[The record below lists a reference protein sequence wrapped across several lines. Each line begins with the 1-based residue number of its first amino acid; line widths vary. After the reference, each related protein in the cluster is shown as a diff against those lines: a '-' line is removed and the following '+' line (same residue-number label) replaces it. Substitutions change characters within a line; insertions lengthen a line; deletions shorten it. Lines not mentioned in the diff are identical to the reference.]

1 LLAAAAHGVE
11 AGTIRGQR
19 LIGKAMTPNQNMST
33 KFRGALR
40 NELAIWIQKGIV
52 TEETAT
58 QLSTAYELDNL
69 RHESTR
75 LLSAVI
81 FTIGGLLLGGGLISF
96 VAANWEGIPTP
107 IKLALLFSAL
117 LGLHT
122 VGFWLWHSK
131 NWRRLGH
138 ALIFC
143 GCLVFGANI
152 GLVAQI
158 FHISSN
164 WYGGFGV
171 WALGSLV
178 MAWAVRSWIIGVLVL
193 STSFIWF
200 VGFQSDQEQLAS
212 SYPLILAISL
222 LPLAWIICSR
232 VLHAGTLLGIIMAA
246 CVLAGYQGSGR
257 QLLFT
262 MAAGGM
268 FMWTLGE
275 FHRASEWRTEFG
287 NITGGLGLGL
297 LAVTAYVWSFHYLW
311 DQLVFGPMRSL
322 WAFLFFSLS
331 IAFSL
336 LMWARGRQGQALLT
350 AGVLLAGGILC
361 ASSLLSGASAN
372 TSNGEFLFTVTTNL
386 AALILAA
393 IIIGVGLLDE
403 RRLAFWLGSLYLVLL
418 ILSRFLEYE
427 TSLLAKSVAFLACGV
442 TVIIAGISYEKYLRR
457 KAAGLEA
464 HKEEVGYE

>member
-1 LLAAAAHGVE
+1 
-11 AGTIRGQR
+11 
-19 LIGKAMTPNQNMST
+19 MTANQNLST
-33 KFRGALR
+33 KFRAALR
-40 NELAIWIQKGIV
+40 NELPIWIQKGIV
-52 TEETAT
+52 SEQTAK
-58 QLSTAYELDNL
+58 QLSNAYQLDSL
-69 RHESTR
+69 KHESTR

-96 VAANWEGIPTP
+96 VAANWEAIPTP
-107 IKLALLFSAL
+107 IKLALLSFAL
-117 LGLHT
+117 ISFHA
-122 VGFWLWHSK
+122 VGFWLWHTH

-138 ALIFC
+138 SLILC

-164 WYGGFGV
+164 WYGGFGA

-178 MAWAVRSWIIGVLVL
+178 MAWAVRSWIIGVLAL
-193 STSFIWF
+193 GTSFIWF
-200 VGFQSDQEQLAS
+200 IGFQSDHHDQSAS
-212 SYPLILAISL
+212 FYPLILVVSL
-222 LPLAWIICSR
+222 LPLAWIIRSR
-232 VLHAGTLLGIIMAA
+232 VLYVGTLLGIITAA

-262 MAAGGM
+262 IAAGGM

-275 FHRASEWRTEFG
+275 LHRASEWRMEFA
-287 NITGGLGLGL
+287 NITAGFGLGL
-297 LAVTAYVWSFHYLW
+297 LAVAAYVWSFHDPW
-311 DQLVFGPMRSL
+311 DPSVFGPMRSL
-322 WAFLFFSLS
+322 WGFLFFSLS

-336 LMWARGRQGQALLT
+336 FAWGRAKQSQLLLT
-350 AGVLLAGGILC
+350 VGVLVVGGILC

-372 TSNGEFLFTVTTNL
+372 ISDGEFLFTVTTNL

-393 IIIGVGLLDE
+393 IIIGVGLIDE

-427 TSLLAKSVAFLACGV
+427 TSLLVKSAAFLACGV
-442 TVIIAGISYEKYLRR
+442 AVIVAGISYEKYVRR
-457 KAAGLEA
+457 NAASIEGSKGEA
-464 HKEEVGYE
+464 GYE

>member
-1 LLAAAAHGVE
+1 
-11 AGTIRGQR
+11 
-19 LIGKAMTPNQNMST
+19 MTPDQNMSA
-33 KFRGALR
+33 KFRAALR
-40 NELAIWIQKGIV
+40 NELAIWIQRGIV
-52 TEETAT
+52 TEETAK
-58 QLSTAYELDNL
+58 QLSSAYELDNL

-81 FTIGGLLLGGGLISF
+81 FTIGALLLGGGLISF
-96 VAANWEGIPTP
+96 VAANWEIIPTP

-117 LGLHT
+117 LGFHA
-122 VGFWLWHSK
+122 VGFWLWHSE

-158 FHISSN
+158 FHISGN
-164 WYGGFGV
+164 WYGGFGA

-178 MAWAVRSWIIGVLVL
+178 MAWAIRSWIIGVLAL
-193 STSFIWF
+193 GTSFFWF
-200 VGFQSDQEQLAS
+200 VGFQSEHGQSAS
-212 SYPLILAISL
+212 AYPLILAVAL
-222 LPLAWIICSR
+222 LPLAGIIRSR
-232 VLHAGTLLGIIMAA
+232 VLYAGTLLGIVIAA
-246 CVLAGYQGSGR
+246 CVLAGYQGSAR

-275 FHRASEWRTEFG
+275 LHRAAQWRLEFA
-287 NITGGLGLGL
+287 NITRALGLGL
-297 LAVTAYVWSFHYLW
+297 LAVTAYVWSFHFLW
-311 DQLVFGPMRSL
+311 DSLVFGPMRSL

-331 IAFSL
+331 LAFSL
-336 LMWARGRQGQALLT
+336 LMWGRARQTQRLLT

-361 ASSLLSGASAN
+361 ANSLLSGASAN
-372 TSNGEFLFTVTTNL
+372 TSNEEFLFTVTTNL

-393 IIIGVGLLDE
+393 IIIAVGLIDE
-403 RRLAFWLGSLYLVLL
+403 RRLAFWLGSLYVVLL
-418 ILSRFLEYE
+418 VLSRFLEYE
-427 TSLLAKSVAFLACGV
+427 TSLLIKSVAFLACGV

-457 KAAGLEA
+457 KAAGIEA
-464 HKEEVGYE
+464 SKEGVGYE

>member
-1 LLAAAAHGVE
+1 
-11 AGTIRGQR
+11 
-19 LIGKAMTPNQNMST
+19 MTPNQNMST
-33 KFRGALR
+33 KFRAALR

-58 QLSTAYELDNL
+58 QLSAAYELDNL

-96 VAANWEGIPTP
+96 VAANWEVIPTP

-122 VGFWLWHSK
+122 VGFWLWDSK

-164 WYGGFGV
+164 WYGGFGA

-178 MAWAVRSWIIGVLVL
+178 MAWAIRSWIIGVLVL
-193 STSFIWF
+193 GTSFIWF
-200 VGFQSDQEQLAS
+200 VGLQSDHYQSAPA
-212 SYPLILAISL
+212 YPLILAIAL

-232 VLHAGTLLGIIMAA
+232 VLYAGTLLGIIMAA

-262 MAAGGM
+262 MAAGGV

-275 FHRASEWRTEFG
+275 FHRTSDWRMEFA
-287 NITGGLGLGL
+287 NITRVLGLWL
-297 LAVTAYVWSFHYLW
+297 LAVAAYVWSFHDFW
-311 DQLVFGPMRSL
+311 DTSNFGPMRSL
-322 WAFLFFSLS
+322 WAFLFFSLA
-331 IAFSL
+331 IAFSV
-336 LMWARGRQGQALLT
+336 LMWGRAKQTQQLLT
-350 AGVLLAGGILC
+350 AGVLLAGGMLC
-361 ASSLLSGASAN
+361 ASSLLSGN
-372 TSNGEFLFTVTTNL
+372 ISNGDFLFTVTTNL

-393 IIIGVGLLDE
+393 IIIGVGLIEE

-427 TSLLAKSVAFLACGV
+427 TSLLVKSAAFLACGV

-457 KAAGLEA
+457 KPVDSEAGQGGS
-464 HKEEVGYE
+464 GYE

>member
-1 LLAAAAHGVE
+1 
-11 AGTIRGQR
+11 
-19 LIGKAMTPNQNMST
+19 MTPNQNMST
-33 KFRGALR
+33 KFRAALR

-52 TEETAT
+52 TEETAK
-58 QLSTAYELDNL
+58 QLSSAYELDNL

-81 FTIGGLLLGGGLISF
+81 FTIGSLLLGGGLVSF
-96 VAANWEGIPTP
+96 VAANWEAIPTP

-117 LGLHT
+117 MGFHA

-164 WYGGFGV
+164 WYGGFGA

-178 MAWAVRSWIIGVLVL
+178 MGWAVRSWIIGVLAL
-193 STSFIWF
+193 GTSFIWF
-200 VGFQSDQEQLAS
+200 LGFQSDHDQSAS
-212 SYPLILAISL
+212 FYPLILAIAL
-222 LPLAWIICSR
+222 LPLAWIIRSR
-232 VLHAGTLLGIIMAA
+232 VLYAGTLLGIIMAA

-257 QLLFT
+257 QMLFT

-275 FHRASEWRTEFG
+275 LHRASEWRMEFA

-297 LAVTAYVWSFHYLW
+297 LAVTAYVWSFHDLW
-311 DQLVFGPMRSL
+311 DALVFGPMRSL

-336 LMWARGRQGQALLT
+336 LMWRRARQTQQLLT

-372 TSNGEFLFTVTTNL
+372 ISNGEFLFTVTTNL

-393 IIIGVGLLDE
+393 IIIGVGLIDE

-427 TSLLAKSVAFLACGV
+427 TSLLVKSAAFLACGV
-442 TVIIAGISYEKYLRR
+442 TVIIAGISYENYLRR
-457 KAAGLEA
+457 KAAGIEA
-464 HKEEVGYE
+464 SKGGSGA

>member
-1 LLAAAAHGVE
+1 
-11 AGTIRGQR
+11 
-19 LIGKAMTPNQNMST
+19 
-33 KFRGALR
+33 
-40 NELAIWIQKGIV
+40 
-52 TEETAT
+52 
-58 QLSTAYELDNL
+58 
-69 RHESTR
+69 
-75 LLSAVI
+75 
-81 FTIGGLLLGGGLISF
+81 
-96 VAANWEGIPTP
+96 
-107 IKLALLFSAL
+107 
-117 LGLHT
+117 
-122 VGFWLWHSK
+122 
-131 NWRRLGH
+131 
-138 ALIFC
+138 
-143 GCLVFGANI
+143 
-152 GLVAQI
+152 
-158 FHISSN
+158 
-164 WYGGFGV
+164 
-171 WALGSLV
+171 

-336 LMWARGRQGQALLT
+336 LMWARARQGQALLT

-427 TSLLAKSVAFLACGV
+427 TSLLVKSAAFLACGV

>member
-1 LLAAAAHGVE
+1 
-11 AGTIRGQR
+11 
-19 LIGKAMTPNQNMST
+19 MTPNQNMST
-33 KFRGALR
+33 KFRAALR
-40 NELAIWIQKGIV
+40 NELAIWIQKGFV
-52 TEETAT
+52 TEETAK
-58 QLSTAYELDNL
+58 QLSGAYELDNL
-69 RHESTR
+69 RHESSR

-96 VAANWEGIPTP
+96 VAANWEVIPTP
-107 IKLALLFSAL
+107 LKLALLFSAL
-117 LGLHT
+117 VGLHT
-122 VGFWLWHSK
+122 LGFWLWHSK

-164 WYGGFGV
+164 WYGGFGA

-178 MAWAVRSWIIGVLVL
+178 MAWAIRSWLIGVLALV
-193 STSFIWF
+193 TSFIWF
-200 VGFQSDQEQLAS
+200 LGFQSDYDQTAS
-212 SYPLILAISL
+212 AYPLILAIAL
-222 LPLAWIICSR
+222 LPLAWIIRSR
-232 VLHAGTLLGIIMAA
+232 VLYAGTLLGVLVAA
-246 CVLAGYQGSGR
+246 CVLAGYQGSGK
-257 QLLFT
+257 QLSFT

-275 FHRASEWRTEFG
+275 LHRASEWRMEFA
-287 NITGGLGLGL
+287 NITAGLGLGL
-297 LAVTAYVWSFHYLW
+297 LAVTAYVWSFHDLW
-311 DQLVFGPMRSL
+311 DASVFGPMRLL
-322 WAFLFFSLS
+322 WAFLFLSLS
-331 IAFSL
+331 IAFSF
-336 LMWARGRQGQALLT
+336 LMWGRARQTQRLLT

-361 ASSLLSGASAN
+361 TSSLVSGASAN
-372 TSNGEFLFTVTTNL
+372 RSNEEFLFTVTTNL

-393 IIIGVGLLDE
+393 IIVGVGLIDE

-427 TSLLAKSVAFLACGV
+427 TSLLVKSAAFLACGV
-442 TVIIAGISYEKYLRR
+442 TVIIAGISYEQYLRR

-464 HKEEVGYE
+464 AKEGAGYE

>member
-1 LLAAAAHGVE
+1 
-11 AGTIRGQR
+11 
-19 LIGKAMTPNQNMST
+19 MTPDQNMST
-33 KFRGALR
+33 KFRAALR
-40 NELAIWIQKGIV
+40 NELAIWICKGIV
-52 TEETAT
+52 TEETAK
-58 QLSTAYELDNL
+58 QLSSAYELDSL
-69 RHESTR
+69 KHESTR

-96 VAANWEGIPTP
+96 VAANWEAIPTS

-143 GCLVFGANI
+143 GCLVFGANV

-158 FHISSN
+158 FHISGN
-164 WYGGFGV
+164 WYGGFGA

-178 MAWAVRSWIIGVLVL
+178 MAWAVRSWIIGVLAL
-193 STSFIWF
+193 GTSFFWF
-200 VGFQSDQEQLAS
+200 LGFQFDHEQSAFV
-212 SYPLILAISL
+212 YPLILAIAL
-222 LPLAWIICSR
+222 LPLAWIIRSR
-232 VLHAGTLLGIIMAA
+232 VLYAGTLLGIVVAA
-246 CVLAGYQGSGR
+246 CVLAGYQGSAR

-262 MAAGGM
+262 MAAGGT

-275 FHRASEWRTEFG
+275 LHRASEWRSAFA
-287 NITGGLGLGL
+287 NITAGLGLGL
-297 LAVTAYVWSFHYLW
+297 LAVTSYVWSFHYLW
-311 DQLVFGPMRSL
+311 DASVFGPMRSL

-336 LMWARGRQGQALLT
+336 VMWGKSKQTQQLLT

-361 ASSLLSGASAN
+361 ASSLLSGQSAN
-372 TSNGEFLFTVTTNL
+372 IGNGEFLFTVTTNL

-393 IIIGVGLLDE
+393 IIIGVGLIDE

-427 TSLLAKSVAFLACGV
+427 TSLLVKSAAFLACGV
-442 TVIIAGISYEKYLRR
+442 TVIIAGISYEKYLHR
-457 KAAGLEA
+457 KLLASKPAQEG
-464 HKEEVGYE
+464 VGG

>member
-1 LLAAAAHGVE
+1 
-11 AGTIRGQR
+11 
-19 LIGKAMTPNQNMST
+19 MTPNQNMST
-33 KFRGALR
+33 KFRAALR

-69 RHESTR
+69 KHESTR

-81 FTIGGLLLGGGLISF
+81 FTIGALLLGGGLISF
-96 VAANWEGIPTP
+96 VAANWEVIPTP

-117 LGLHT
+117 LCFHA
-122 VGFWLWHSK
+122 VGFWLWHSQ

-164 WYGGFGV
+164 WYGGFLA
-171 WALGSLV
+171 WAVGSLA
-178 MAWAVRSWIIGVLVL
+178 MAWAIRSWIIGVLAAG
-193 STSFIWF
+193 TSFIWF
-200 VGFQSDQEQLAS
+200 VGFQSGYDLSAS
-212 SYPLILAISL
+212 VYPFILAIAL
-222 LPLAWIICSR
+222 LPLAWIIRSR
-232 VLHAGTLLGIIMAA
+232 VLYAGTLLGIVMAA
-246 CVLAGYQGSGR
+246 CVLAGYQGSAR
-257 QLLFT
+257 QLMLT

-275 FHRASEWRTEFG
+275 FHRASDWRMEFA
-287 NITGGLGLGL
+287 NVTRALGLGL
-297 LAVTAYVWSFHYLW
+297 LAVTAYVWSFNGLW
-311 DQLVFGPMRSL
+311 YATVFGPMRSL
-322 WAFLFFSLS
+322 WAFLFFSFA

-336 LMWARGRQGQALLT
+336 LMWGRARQTQLLLT
-350 AGVLLAGGILC
+350 AAVLLAGGILC
-361 ASSLLSGASAN
+361 ASSLLSGAGAN
-372 TSNGEFLFTVTTNL
+372 QSEGEFLFILATNL

-393 IIIGVGLLDE
+393 IIIGVGLIDE

-418 ILSRFLEYE
+418 ILSRFLEYD
-427 TSLLAKSVAFLACGV
+427 TSLLVKSAAFLACGV

-457 KAAGLEA
+457 NAPASKPA
-464 HKEEVGYE
+464 KEGVGYE

>member
-1 LLAAAAHGVE
+1 MAQVTPL
-11 AGTIRGQR
+11 GTS
-19 LIGKAMTPNQNMST
+19 TQNMST
-33 KFRGALR
+33 KFRAALR
-40 NELAIWIQKGIV
+40 KELAIWVQKGIV
-52 TEETAT
+52 TDETAK
-58 QLSTAYELDNL
+58 QLSSAYELDNL

-96 VAANWEGIPTP
+96 VAANWEVIPTP

-138 ALIFC
+138 ALVFC

-164 WYGGFGV
+164 RYGGFGA

-178 MAWAVRSWIIGVLVL
+178 MAWAVRSWIIGVLAL
-193 STSFIWF
+193 GTSFIWF
-200 VGFQSDQEQLAS
+200 LGFQSDHDQAGS
-212 SYPLILAISL
+212 SYPLILAIAL
-222 LPLAWIICSR
+222 LPLAWIIRSR
-232 VLHAGTLLGIIMAA
+232 VLYAGTLVGIILAA
-246 CVLAGYQGSGR
+246 CILAGYQGSGR

-262 MAAGGM
+262 MAAAGM

-275 FHRASEWRTEFG
+275 LHRASEGRMEFA
-287 NITGGLGLGL
+287 NMTRALGLGL
-297 LAVTAYVWSFHYLW
+297 LAVTAYVWSFHDLW
-311 DQLVFGPMRSL
+311 DAWALGPMRPL

-336 LMWARGRQGQALLT
+336 WMWRRAKQTQPLPT
-350 AGVLLAGGILC
+350 AMVLLAGGILC
-361 ASSLLSGASAN
+361 ASSLLSVGSAN
-372 TSNGEFLFTVTTNL
+372 ISNGEFLFTVTTNL

-393 IIIGVGLLDE
+393 IIIGVGLIDE
-403 RRLAFWLGSLYLVLL
+403 RRLSFWLGSLYLVLL
-418 ILSRFLEYE
+418 VLSRFLEYE
-427 TSLLAKSVAFLACGV
+427 TSLLVKSAAFLACGV

-457 KAAGLEA
+457 NDTGIEAG
-464 HKEEVGYE
+464 KGGSGYE

>member
-1 LLAAAAHGVE
+1 V
-11 AGTIRGQR
+11 
-19 LIGKAMTPNQNMST
+19 TPNQNMST
-33 KFRGALR
+33 KFRASLR
-40 NELAIWIQKGIV
+40 NELAIWITKGIV
-52 TEETAT
+52 TEETAK
-58 QLSTAYELDNL
+58 QIASAYELDNL

-81 FTIGGLLLGGGLISF
+81 FTIGSLLLGGGLISF
-96 VAANWEGIPTP
+96 VAANWEAIPTAM
-107 IKLALLFSAL
+107 KLALLFLAL
-117 LGLHT
+117 LGFHA

-131 NWRRLGH
+131 HWSRLGH

-158 FHISSN
+158 FHISGN
-164 WYGGFGV
+164 WYGGFAA

-178 MAWAVRSWIIGVLVL
+178 MAWAVRSWIIGVLAL
-193 STSFIWF
+193 ATSFIWF
-200 VGFQSDQEQLAS
+200 LGFQTDHNESAYF
-212 SYPLILAISL
+212 YPLILAIAL
-222 LPLAWIICSR
+222 LPLAWIIRSR
-232 VLHAGTLLGIIMAA
+232 VLYAGTLLGIVTAA
-246 CVLAGYQGSGR
+246 CDLAGYFGSGR

-275 FHRASEWRTEFG
+275 LHRASEWRMEFA
-287 NITGGLGLGL
+287 NITRGFGLGL
-297 LAVTAYVWSFHYLW
+297 LAVSAYVWSFYGLW
-311 DQLVFGPMRSL
+311 HTSVFGPMKSW

-336 LMWARGRQGQALLT
+336 LMWARARQTQLLLT
-350 AGVLLAGGILC
+350 AGVLLAGAILC
-361 ASSLLSGASAN
+361 ANSLLSGAGGD
-372 TSNGEFLFTVTTNL
+372 TRNGDFLFTVTTNL

-393 IIIGVGLLDE
+393 IIIGVGLIDE

-427 TSLLAKSVAFLACGV
+427 TSLLVKSAAFLGCGV
-442 TVIIAGISYEKYLRR
+442 AVIIAGISYEKYLRR
-457 KAAGLEA
+457 KADGIEA
-464 HKEEVGYE
+464 SEGGSGYE

>member
-1 LLAAAAHGVE
+1 
-11 AGTIRGQR
+11 
-19 LIGKAMTPNQNMST
+19 MTPDQNMST
-33 KFRGALR
+33 KFRAALR

-52 TEETAT
+52 SEETAK
-58 QLSTAYELDNL
+58 QLSIAYELDNL
-69 RHESTR
+69 KHESTR
-75 LLSAVI
+75 LLSSVI

-96 VAANWEGIPTP
+96 VAANWEVIPTP

-158 FHISSN
+158 FHVSSN
-164 WYGGFGV
+164 WYGGFGA

-178 MAWAVRSWIIGVLVL
+178 MAWAIRSWIIGVLAL
-193 STSFIWF
+193 GTSFIWF
-200 VGFQSDQEQLAS
+200 LGFQSDHDQSAS
-212 SYPLILAISL
+212 AYPLILAIAL
-222 LPLAWIICSR
+222 LPLAWIIRSR
-232 VLHAGTLLGIIMAA
+232 VLYAGTLLVIVIAA

-257 QLLFT
+257 QLLVT
-262 MAAGGM
+262 MATGGM

-275 FHRASEWRTEFG
+275 LHRASEWRMAFA
-287 NITGGLGLGL
+287 NIMRGLGLGL
-297 LAVTAYVWSFHYLW
+297 LAVSAYVWSFHYLW
-311 DQLVFGPMRSL
+311 DASVFGPMRSL
-322 WAFLFFSLS
+322 WAFLFFSLA
-331 IAFSL
+331 IACSL
-336 LMWARGRQGQALLT
+336 LMWGRARQTQHLLT

-361 ASSLLSGASAN
+361 ASSLLSGNS
-372 TSNGEFLFTVTTNL
+372 SNGEFLFTVTTNL

-393 IIIGVGLLDE
+393 IIIGVGLIDE

-427 TSLLAKSVAFLACGV
+427 TSLLIKSAAFVACGV

-457 KAAGLEA
+457 KAGASKPA
-464 HKEEVGYE
+464 EE

>member
-1 LLAAAAHGVE
+1 
-11 AGTIRGQR
+11 
-19 LIGKAMTPNQNMST
+19 MTPDPNMST
-33 KFRGALR
+33 KFRAALR
-40 NELAIWIQKGIV
+40 NELAMWIQKGIV
-52 TEETAT
+52 TEETAK
-58 QLSTAYELDNL
+58 QLSSTYELENL

-96 VAANWEGIPTP
+96 VAANWEVIPTP
-107 IKLALLFSAL
+107 IKLALIFSAL

-164 WYGGFGV
+164 WYGGFGA

-178 MAWAVRSWIIGVLVL
+178 MAWAIRSWIIGVLAL
-193 STSFIWF
+193 GTSFIWF
-200 VGFQSDQEQLAS
+200 LGFQSDHDQSALA
-212 SYPLILAISL
+212 YPLILAIAL
-222 LPLAWIICSR
+222 LPLAWIIRSR
-232 VLHAGTLLGIIMAA
+232 VLYAGTLLGIIMAA
-246 CVLAGYQGSGR
+246 SVLAGYQGSAR

-275 FHRASEWRTEFG
+275 LHRASEWRMEFAS
-287 NITGGLGLGL
+287 ITWGLGLGL
-297 LAVTAYVWSFHYLW
+297 LAVTAYVWSFHDLW
-311 DQLVFGPMRSL
+311 DALVFGPMRSL

-336 LMWARGRQGQALLT
+336 LMWGRARQPQPLLT

-372 TSNGEFLFTVTTNL
+372 ISNGEFLFTVTTNL

-393 IIIGVGLLDE
+393 VIIGVGLIDE

-418 ILSRFLEYE
+418 VLSRFLEYE
-427 TSLLAKSVAFLACGV
+427 TSLLVKSAAFLACGV

-457 KAAGLEA
+457 KAAGIQGS
-464 HKEEVGYE
+464 KEGSGV

>member
-1 LLAAAAHGVE
+1 
-11 AGTIRGQR
+11 
-19 LIGKAMTPNQNMST
+19 MTPNQNMST
-33 KFRGALR
+33 KFRAALR

-52 TEETAT
+52 TEETAKK
-58 QLSTAYELDNL
+58 LSSAYELDSL

-96 VAANWEGIPTP
+96 VAANWEAIPTP
-107 IKLALLFSAL
+107 LKLALLVSAL
-117 LGLHT
+117 LGFHI

-131 NWRRLGH
+131 DWSRLGH
-138 ALIFC
+138 ALVFC

-164 WYGGFGV
+164 WYGGFGA

-178 MAWAVRSWIIGVLVL
+178 MAWAVRSWIIGVLAL
-193 STSFIWF
+193 GTSFIWF
-200 VGFQSDQEQLAS
+200 VGFQSDHDHAAS
-212 SYPLILAISL
+212 FYQLILALSL
-222 LPLAWIICSR
+222 LPLAWIIRSR
-232 VLHAGTLLGIIMAA
+232 VLYAGTLLGIIISA
-246 CVLAGYQGSGR
+246 CVMAGYQGSGR

-268 FMWTLGE
+268 LMWTLGE
-275 FHRASEWRTEFG
+275 LHRASERRMEFA
-287 NITGGLGLGL
+287 NTTGGLGLGL
-297 LAVTAYVWSFHYLW
+297 LAVTAYVWSFHDFW
-311 DQLVFGPMRSL
+311 DALVFGPMRSL
-322 WAFLFFSLS
+322 WAFLFLSLS

-336 LMWARGRQGQALLT
+336 LMWGRAKQTQRLLT

-361 ASSLLSGASAN
+361 ASSLLAGASAN
-372 TSNGEFLFTVTTNL
+372 ISNGEFLFTVATNL

-393 IIIGVGLLDE
+393 VIIGVGLIDE

-427 TSLLAKSVAFLACGV
+427 TSLLVKSAAFLACGV
-442 TVIIAGISYEKYLRR
+442 AVITAGISYEKYLRR
-457 KAAGLEA
+457 KAAGIEA
-464 HKEEVGYE
+464 SKGASGV

>member
-1 LLAAAAHGVE
+1 MLAQGFD
-11 AGTIRGQR
+11 
-19 LIGKAMTPNQNMST
+19 GKRQMTPDQNMST
-33 KFRGALR
+33 KFRVALR

-52 TEETAT
+52 TEETAK
-58 QLSTAYELDNL
+58 QLSSAYELDNL

-81 FTIGGLLLGGGLISF
+81 FTIGVLLVGGGLISF
-96 VAANWEGIPTP
+96 VAANWEVIPTP

-158 FHISSN
+158 FHVSSN
-164 WYGGFGV
+164 WYGGFGA

-178 MAWAVRSWIIGVLVL
+178 MAWAIRSWIIGVLAL
-193 STSFIWF
+193 GTSFIWF
-200 VGFQSDQEQLAS
+200 LGFQSDHDQSAS
-212 SYPLILAISL
+212 AYPLILAIAL
-222 LPLAWIICSR
+222 LPLAWIIRSR
-232 VLHAGTLLGIIMAA
+232 VLYAGTLLGIILAA
-246 CVLAGYQGSGR
+246 CVLAGYHGSGR

-275 FHRASEWRTEFG
+275 LHRASEWRMAFA
-287 NITGGLGLGL
+287 NIIRALGLWL
-297 LAVTAYVWSFHYLW
+297 LAVTAYVWSFHGLW
-311 DQLVFGPMRSL
+311 DAAPVFGPMRSL
-322 WAFLFFSLS
+322 WAFLFLSLA

-336 LMWARGRQGQALLT
+336 LMWGRSRQPLLT

-361 ASSLLSGASAN
+361 ANSLLSAGANMSD
-372 TSNGEFLFTVTTNL
+372 GEFLFTVTTNL
-386 AALILAA
+386 AAMILAA
-393 IIIGVGLLDE
+393 IIIGVGLIDE

-427 TSLLAKSVAFLACGV
+427 TSLLVKSAAFLACGV

-457 KAAGLEA
+457 KAAGTEA
-464 HKEEVGYE
+464 GKEGVGYE